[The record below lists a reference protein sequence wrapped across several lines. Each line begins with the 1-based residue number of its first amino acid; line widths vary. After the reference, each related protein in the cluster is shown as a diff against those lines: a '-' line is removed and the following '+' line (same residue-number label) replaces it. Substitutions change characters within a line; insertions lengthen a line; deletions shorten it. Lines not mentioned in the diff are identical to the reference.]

1 MAGEGNFQRHAYLSM
16 EAINFYLQFHF
27 DLQRHL
33 GTQFP
38 LVSCC
43 DLGIKILVSK
53 KETIFSEQV
62 ILPSLSLFSSFPVL
76 LEEENGLSSG
86 SWNNFNS

>member
-1 MAGEGNFQRHAYLSM
+1 M
-16 EAINFYLQFHF
+16 EPINFHLQFHF

-43 DLGIKILVSK
+43 DLGKNIPVSK
-53 KETIFSEQV
+53 KESTFSEQV
-62 ILPSLSLFSSFPVL
+62 ILPSLSLLSSFQAL

-86 SWNNFNS
+86 SWNHFNT